1 MTQQKTT
8 AAVESRSCLG
18 FAKMLPTRHARVQNL
33 LNLVLR
39 FEPAVLNLVPLSR
52 EVPNM

>member
-1 MTQQKTT
+1 
-8 AAVESRSCLG
+8 
-18 FAKMLPTRHARVQNL
+18 MLPTRHARV

-52 EVPNM
+52 EVPIMSDGTAVWPYSIDTCTAL